1 MNQRTCV
8 TDGCDRAVQAKGM
21 CTTHYSTWYRANRK
35 KPRTCEWCDETFQT
49 ARPEEK
55 FCSRSCAGKNANS
68 HLADSPRWAE
78 YQVRVQ
84 AAKLPT
90 REPVSIDAIRANHKA
105 ARSNLR
111 AAYEEARWDDFI
123 AALYLRCVKTPEGC
137 WEWQGAKSTPA
148 KSASPYPLQ
157 KWSGKRH
164 PVHRLALEAKHGAP
178 LGTQQA
184 HHTCANTMCVNPDHL
199 QAATHVENIAEMKA
213 RRSYE
218 ARIAELERAL
228 ELIDARHPLLKRIPY
243 GAA

>member
-84 AAKLPT
+84 AAKLPP
-90 REPVSIDAIRANHKA
+90 RERVSIDAIRANHKA

-137 WEWQGAKSTPA
+137 WEWQGKKTRGGSGKA
-148 KSASPYPLQ
+148 PYPTQ
-157 KWSGKRH
+157 VWSGKMH
-164 PVHRLALEAKHGAP
+164 QVHRLAIEAKHGAA

-184 HHTCANTMCVNPDHL
+184 HHTCANTMCVNPEHL
-199 QAATHVENIAEMKA
+199 QPVTHAENIAEMRA

-218 ARIAELERAL
+218 MRITELEHAL
-228 ELIDARHPLLKRIPY
+228 RTVAPMHPALDRIQC
-243 GAA
+243 GS